1 MRRGFKTWAEN
12 QAKEQRQNLGL
23 NADAPLPARRLAARL
38 EIPIFGPKQIPGMSA
53 EHLDCLLQQDPLSW
67 SAVTVPVDTGAFI
80 IHNTEHAKTRQE
92 SNLMHE
98 MAHLLCKHTP
108 IGFNRM
114 EGLPFLIREYDPEQ
128 EEEAA
133 WLGGCL
139 QLPRPALLWAIKRR
153 MTLDEMVRYFCASS
167 DLIQYRR
174 GKTGVNLQFSRQ
186 LAK

>member
-1 MRRGFKTWAEN
+1 MRHGFKTWAEN

-23 NADAPLPARRLAARL
+23 RAEAPLPARRLAVRM
-38 EIPIFGPKQIPGMSA
+38 EIPILDPEQLPGMSP
-53 EHLDCLLQQDPLSW
+53 EHLDCLLRRDPWSW
-67 SAVTVPVDTGAFI
+67 SAVTVPSDTGVFI

-98 MAHLLCKHTP
+98 MAHLLCKHEP
-108 IGFNRM
+108 IGLKHVG
-114 EGLPFLIREYDPEQ
+114 GLPFLIREYDSEQ

-153 MTLDEMVRYFCASS
+153 MTLDEMVQYFGASS
-167 DLIQYRR
+167 DLIKYRR
-174 GKTGVNLQFSRQ
+174 GMTGADLQ
-186 LAK
+186 LARRFAN

>member
-1 MRRGFKTWAEN
+1 MRRGFKMWAEN
-12 QAKEQRQNLGL
+12 QAKEQRLKLGL
-23 NADAPLPARRLAARL
+23 KEDAPLPARRLAARL
-38 EIPIFGPKQIPGMSA
+38 EIPIFSPQQIPDMSA
-53 EHLDCLLQQDPLSW
+53 EHLDCLLRQDPWSW
-67 SAVTVPVDTGAFI
+67 SAVTVPVGANAFII
-80 IHNTEHAKTRQE
+80 IHNTAHAETRQE

-108 IGFNRM
+108 VRFNHIP
-114 EGLPFLIREYDPEQ
+114 GLPFLIREYDPQQ

-153 MTLDEMVRYFCASS
+153 MAMDEIVRYFTASS

-174 GKTGVNLQFSRQ
+174 GKTGVDLQFSRQ
-186 LAK
+186 LR